1 MRPSQGGLHRWLI
14 RSWNQIS
21 YLVLMNINYFNP
33 CSQVSQVLGIS
44 FYSQECSWYAYE
56 DWKLLIKDHVYRMVK
71 VKYSN
76 IWPNQTIVS
85 NQSLYFCVNQWL
97 YMYVVKTTSAGHSD
111 HQLLPFYI
119 WLLGNIESIVS
130 SNSLITLR
138 GTSGAFIEQ
147 YNVREEIDQGDKE
160 LEINRVL
167 RINESR
173 TDQPCLI
180 EIFDHLK

>member
-1 MRPSQGGLHRWLI
+1 MIPLRHHADVETIITIFYFLTTL
-14 RSWNQIS
+14 
-21 YLVLMNINYFNP
+21 LMCVL
-33 CSQVSQVLGIS
+33 SG
-44 FYSQECSWYAYE
+44 
-56 DWKLLIKDHVYRMVK
+56 K
-71 VKYSN
+71 
-76 IWPNQTIVS
+76 
-85 NQSLYFCVNQWL
+85 
-97 YMYVVKTTSAGHSD
+97 
-111 HQLLPFYI
+111 
-119 WLLGNIESIVS
+119 IESIVS

>member
-1 MRPSQGGLHRWLI
+1 MIPLRHHADVETIITIFYFLTTL
-14 RSWNQIS
+14 
-21 YLVLMNINYFNP
+21 LMCVL
-33 CSQVSQVLGIS
+33 SG
-44 FYSQECSWYAYE
+44 
-56 DWKLLIKDHVYRMVK
+56 K
-71 VKYSN
+71 
-76 IWPNQTIVS
+76 
-85 NQSLYFCVNQWL
+85 
-97 YMYVVKTTSAGHSD
+97 
-111 HQLLPFYI
+111 
-119 WLLGNIESIVS
+119 IESIVS

-167 RINESR
+167 RINEPR